1 MSLYEQLCKI
11 ISTHSAHEDGDCMF
25 YILTVYHGYFNPLRP
40 RGRRRLYAAYHYP
53 GRGFQPTPPTRT
65 ETICISPWLTGSGI
79 FQPTPPTRTETVDIS
94 YGRGGF
100 VISTHS
106 AHEDG
111 DLMVKLSLKYNKR
124 FQPTPPTRTETRGAK
139 IPLYPFRYFN
149 PLRPRG
155 RRPAAMPTTHSIPR
169 FQPTPPTRTETAILH
184 KKTNNSSSHFHNQ
197 ITSYPLKSP
206 PTYPAHIQNRSHCA
220 VFPVRIPP

>member
-79 FQPTPPTRTETVDIS
+79 FQPTPPTRTETELEARLKLCIE
-94 YGRGGF
+94 
-100 VISTHS
+100 ISTHS

-111 DLMVKLSLKYNKR
+111 DSDNDRLNGSL
-124 FQPTPPTRTETRGAK
+124 T
-139 IPLYPFRYFN
+139 IS
-149 PLRPRG
+149 
-155 RRPAAMPTTHSIPR
+155 THS
-169 FQPTPPTRTETAILH
+169 
-184 KKTNNSSSHFHNQ
+184 
-197 ITSYPLKSP
+197 
-206 PTYPAHIQNRSHCA
+206 AHEDGD
-220 VFPVRIPP
+220 F

>member
-65 ETICISPWLTGSGI
+65 ETELEARLKLCI
-79 FQPTPPTRTETVDIS
+79 E
-94 YGRGGF
+94 
-100 VISTHS
+100 ISTHS

-111 DLMVKLSLKYNKR
+111 DSDNDRLNGSL
-124 FQPTPPTRTETRGAK
+124 T
-139 IPLYPFRYFN
+139 IS
-149 PLRPRG
+149 
-155 RRPAAMPTTHSIPR
+155 THS
-169 FQPTPPTRTETAILH
+169 
-184 KKTNNSSSHFHNQ
+184 
-197 ITSYPLKSP
+197 
-206 PTYPAHIQNRSHCA
+206 AHEDGD
-220 VFPVRIPP
+220 F

>member
-79 FQPTPPTRTETVDIS
+79 FQPTPPTRTETFRRCFYVTESKFQPTPPTRTETVDIS

-111 DLMVKLSLKYNKR
+111 D
-124 FQPTPPTRTETRGAK
+124 FQHG
-139 IPLYPFRYFN
+139 
-149 PLRPRG
+149 
-155 RRPAAMPTTHSIPR
+155 
-169 FQPTPPTRTETAILH
+169 IL
-184 KKTNNSSSHFHNQ
+184 F
-197 ITSYPLKSP
+197 
-206 PTYPAHIQNRSHCA
+206 
-220 VFPVRIPP
+220 VFS